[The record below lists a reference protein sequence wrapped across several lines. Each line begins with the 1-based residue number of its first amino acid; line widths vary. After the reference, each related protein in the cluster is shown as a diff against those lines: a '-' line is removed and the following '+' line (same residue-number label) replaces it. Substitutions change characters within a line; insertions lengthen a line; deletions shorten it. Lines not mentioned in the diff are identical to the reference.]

1 MKKYD
6 AIILCY
12 GKDALEKNF
21 EIEMR
26 GVLYTAWMLEGVEEK
41 EELEE
46 KYSKKQIIDI
56 YESGI

>member
-1 MKKYD
+1 MKKYE
-6 AIILCY
+6 AILLCY

-21 EIEMR
+21 EIEIR
-26 GVLYTAWMLEGVEEK
+26 GVLYTAWMIEGVEKK

-46 KYSKKQIIDI
+46 MFTKKEIIDI